1 MKDFA
6 GKNKK
11 KKQRKNKSIFTLNR
25 SSQRTISTK
34 TITAVFMISIVML
47 SIALFY
53 LKTDI
58 ESIKRDD
65 VSNSIAINFPT
76 SLLENPVLIEVTDEI
91 DSLECEYFVQI
102 GAYGNKKYAI
112 EAENMLSNQISNIS
126 ITEVYSS
133 LQPGKLLNSV
143 ISGPYK
149 NKSAANNAKEKITIE
164 GFEPNLRTICEQK

>member
-34 TITAVFMISIVML
+34 TITAVLMISIVML

-58 ESIKRDD
+58 ESIKKDD
-65 VSNSIAINFPT
+65 VSNSITINFPT
-76 SLLENPVLIEVTDEI
+76 SLLENGTVLIQDFDE
-91 DSLECEYFVQI
+91 DSLECEYWVQI

-112 EAENMLSNQISNIS
+112 EAENMLSNQIPNIS

-133 LQPGKLLNSV
+133 LQPGKLLNNV

-149 NKSAANNAKEKITIE
+149 NKSAANNATEKITIE
-164 GFEPNLRTICEQK
+164 GFEPNLRTRCEQK

>member
-6 GKNKK
+6 GKNKR

-25 SSQRTISTK
+25 SPQRTISTK
-34 TITAVFMISIVML
+34 TITVVFMVSVVL
-47 SIALFY
+47 FSIAFFY
-53 LKTDI
+53 LKTDV
-58 ESIKRDD
+58 ESIKRND
-65 VSNSIAINFPT
+65 VSNSITINFPT
-76 SLLENPVLIEVTDEI
+76 SLLENPVLIEVTDET
-91 DSLECEYFVQI
+91 DSLKCEYFVQI

-112 EAENMLSNQISNIS
+112 EAENMLSNQVPNIF

-164 GFEPNLRTICEQK
+164 GFEPNLRTRCEQK

>member
-65 VSNSIAINFPT
+65 VSNSITINFPT

-91 DSLECEYFVQI
+91 DSLECEYWVQI

-112 EAENMLSNQISNIS
+112 EAENMLSNQIPNIS

-133 LQPGKLLNSV
+133 LQPGKLLNNV

>member
-1 MKDFA
+1 MILNTEIND
-6 GKNKK
+6 KNK
-11 KKQRKNKSIFTLNR
+11 IFIDGQLVGELKGLKFLIEVTPKTLD
-25 SSQRTISTK
+25 
-34 TITAVFMISIVML
+34 
-47 SIALFY
+47 
-53 LKTDI
+53 TDI
-58 ESIKRDD
+58 KSIKRDD
-65 VSNSIAINFPT
+65 VSNSITINFPT

-112 EAENMLSNQISNIS
+112 EAENMLSNQIPNIS

-133 LQPGKLLNSV
+133 LQPDKLLNSV

-164 GFEPNLRTICEQK
+164 GFEPTLRTRCEQK

>member
-6 GKNKK
+6 EKNKK

-25 SSQRTISTK
+25 SSQRTISSK
-34 TITAVFMISIVML
+34 SITMILITSLAMISV
-47 SIALFY
+47 AFFY
-53 LKTDI
+53 LKTDV
-58 ESIKRDD
+58 ESIKRKD
-65 VSNSIAINFPT
+65 VSNSISINFPT
-76 SLLENPVLIEVTDEI
+76 SLLENPVLIEVADQT

-102 GAYGNKKYAI
+102 GAYGNKKYAL

-133 LQPGKLLNSV
+133 LQPGRLLNSV

-149 NKSAANNAKEKITIE
+149 NKSSANNAKEKITIE
-164 GFEPNLRTICEQK
+164 GFEPTLRTRCEQK

>member
-11 KKQRKNKSIFTLNR
+11 KKQRKNKSIFTLKR
-25 SSQRTISTK
+25 SSQQTISSK
-34 TITAVFMISIVML
+34 SITMILITSLAMISV
-47 SIALFY
+47 AYFY
-53 LKTDI
+53 LKTDV
-58 ESIKRDD
+58 ESIKRKD
-65 VSNSIAINFPT
+65 VSNSISINFPT
-76 SLLENPVLIEVTDEI
+76 SLLENPVLIEVADQS

-102 GAYGNKKYAI
+102 GAYGNKKYAL

-133 LQPGKLLNSV
+133 LQPGRLLNSV

-149 NKSAANNAKEKITIE
+149 NKSSANNAKEKITIE
-164 GFEPNLRTICEQK
+164 GFEPTLRTRCEQK

>member
-112 EAENMLSNQISNIS
+112 EAENMLSNQIPNIS

-164 GFEPNLRTICEQK
+164 GFEPNLRTRCEQK

>member
-11 KKQRKNKSIFTLNR
+11 KKQRKNKTIFTLNR

-34 TITAVFMISIVML
+34 TIIMVFMISVMTL
-47 SIALFY
+47 SIGLFY

-65 VSNSIAINFPT
+65 VSNSITINFPT
-76 SLLENPVLIEVTDEI
+76 SLRENPVLIEVTDEI

-112 EAENMLSNQISNIS
+112 EAENMLSNQIPNIS

-133 LQPGKLLNSV
+133 LRPGKLLNSV

-164 GFEPNLRTICEQK
+164 GFEQTLRTRCEQK

>member
-1 MKDFA
+1 M
-6 GKNKK
+6 KNKNENIEK
-11 KKQRKNKSIFTLNR
+11 KVAPPSFIKLAM
-25 SSQRTISTK
+25 RTISTK
-34 TITAVFMISIVML
+34 TITLVFMVSVVL
-47 SIALFY
+47 FSIAFFY
-53 LKTDI
+53 LKTDV
-58 ESIKRDD
+58 ESIKRND
-65 VSNSIAINFPT
+65 VSNSITINFPT

-91 DSLECEYFVQI
+91 DSLKCEYFVQI

-112 EAENMLSNQISNIS
+112 EAENMLSNQVPNIF

-164 GFEPNLRTICEQK
+164 GFEPTLRTRCEQK

>member
-34 TITAVFMISIVML
+34 TITAVLMISIVML

-53 LKTDI
+53 LKTDV
-58 ESIKRDD
+58 ESIKRED
-65 VSNSIAINFPT
+65 VSNSIAINFTT
-76 SLLENPVLIEVTDEI
+76 SLLENPVLIEVTEEI

-112 EAENMLSNQISNIS
+112 EAENMLSNQIPNIS

-133 LQPGKLLNSV
+133 LQPDKLLNSV

-164 GFEPNLRTICEQK
+164 GFEPALRTRCEQK

>member
-6 GKNKK
+6 EKNKK

-25 SSQRTISTK
+25 SSQRTISSK
-34 TITAVFMISIVML
+34 SITMILITSLAMISV
-47 SIALFY
+47 AFFY
-53 LKTDI
+53 LKTDV
-58 ESIKRDD
+58 ESIKRKD
-65 VSNSIAINFPT
+65 VSNSISINFPT
-76 SLLENPVLIEVTDEI
+76 SLLENPVLIEVADQT

-102 GAYGNKKYAI
+102 GAYGNKKYAL

-133 LQPGKLLNSV
+133 LQPGRLLNSV

-149 NKSAANNAKEKITIE
+149 NKSSANNAKEKITIE
-164 GFEPNLRTICEQK
+164 GFEPKLRTRCEQK

>member
-47 SIALFY
+47 SIALSY

-164 GFEPNLRTICEQK
+164 GFEPNLRTRCEQK

>member
-11 KKQRKNKSIFTLNR
+11 RKQRKNKSIFTLNR
-25 SSQRTISTK
+25 SPQRTISTK
-34 TITAVFMISIVML
+34 AIATVFMISIVML

-112 EAENMLSNQISNIS
+112 EAENMLSNQIPNIS

-133 LQPGKLLNSV
+133 LQPNKLLNGV

-164 GFEPNLRTICEQK
+164 GLEPTLRTRCEQK

>member
-47 SIALFY
+47 AIALFY

-65 VSNSIAINFPT
+65 VSNSITINFPT

-112 EAENMLSNQISNIS
+112 EAENMLSNQIPNIS

-133 LQPGKLLNSV
+133 LQPGKLLNNV

-164 GFEPNLRTICEQK
+164 GFEPNLRTRCEQK

>member
-34 TITAVFMISIVML
+34 TIAVVFMISVVTL
-47 SIALFY
+47 SIGLFY

-58 ESIKRDD
+58 KSIKRED
-65 VSNSIAINFPT
+65 VSNSITINFPT
-76 SLLENPVLIEVTDEI
+76 SLLENPLIEVTDEI

-112 EAENMLSNQISNIS
+112 EAENMLSNQIPNIS

-164 GFEPNLRTICEQK
+164 GFEPTLRTRCEQK

>member
-34 TITAVFMISIVML
+34 TIIAVFMISVVTF
-47 SIALFY
+47 SIGLFY

-65 VSNSIAINFPT
+65 VSNSITINFPT

-112 EAENMLSNQISNIS
+112 EAENMLSNQIPNIS

-164 GFEPNLRTICEQK
+164 GFEPNLRTRCEQK

>member
-25 SSQRTISTK
+25 SSQKTISKK
-34 TITAVFMISIVML
+34 TITAVFMISIMML
-47 SIALFY
+47 SIGLFY

-65 VSNSIAINFPT
+65 VSNSITINFPT
-76 SLLENPVLIEVTDEI
+76 SLLENPLIEVTDEI

-112 EAENMLSNQISNIS
+112 EAENMLSNQIPNIS

>member
-34 TITAVFMISIVML
+34 TITTVFMISIVML
-47 SIALFY
+47 SIGLFY

-164 GFEPNLRTICEQK
+164 GFEPNLRTRCEQK

>member
-47 SIALFY
+47 AIALFY

-112 EAENMLSNQISNIS
+112 EAENMLSNQIPNIS

-164 GFEPNLRTICEQK
+164 GFEPNLRTRCEQK

>member
-1 MKDFA
+1 M
-6 GKNKK
+6 
-11 KKQRKNKSIFTLNR
+11 
-25 SSQRTISTK
+25 
-34 TITAVFMISIVML
+34 
-47 SIALFY
+47 
-53 LKTDI
+53 
-58 ESIKRDD
+58 
-65 VSNSIAINFPT
+65 
-76 SLLENPVLIEVTDEI
+76 LENPVLIEVTDEI

-112 EAENMLSNQISNIS
+112 EAENMLSNQIPNIS

-164 GFEPNLRTICEQK
+164 GFEPNLRTRCEQK

>member
-34 TITAVFMISIVML
+34 TITAIFMISIVTL
-47 SIALFY
+47 SIGILY

-65 VSNSIAINFPT
+65 VSNSITINFPT

-112 EAENMLSNQISNIS
+112 EAENMLSNQIPNIS

-164 GFEPNLRTICEQK
+164 GFEPTLITRCEKK

>member
-34 TITAVFMISIVML
+34 TITAVFMISIVTL
-47 SIALFY
+47 SIGLFY

-58 ESIKRDD
+58 KSIKRED
-65 VSNSIAINFPT
+65 VSNSITINFPT

-164 GFEPNLRTICEQK
+164 GFEPNLRTRCEQK

>member
-34 TITAVFMISIVML
+34 TITAVLMISILML

-53 LKTDI
+53 LKTDV
-58 ESIKRDD
+58 ESIKRED
-65 VSNSIAINFPT
+65 VSNSIAINFTT
-76 SLLENPVLIEVTDEI
+76 SLLENPVLIEVTEEI
-91 DSLECEYFVQI
+91 DLDIVVPVNAIE
-102 GAYGNKKYAI
+102 KYAI
-112 EAENMLSNQISNIS
+112 EAENMLSNQIPNIS

-164 GFEPNLRTICEQK
+164 GFEPTLRTRCEQK

>member
-34 TITAVFMISIVML
+34 TIAVVFMISVVTL
-47 SIALFY
+47 SIGLFY

-58 ESIKRDD
+58 KSIKRED
-65 VSNSIAINFPT
+65 VSNSITINFPT

-112 EAENMLSNQISNIS
+112 EAENMLSNQIPNIS

-164 GFEPNLRTICEQK
+164 GFEPNLRTRCEQK

>member
-34 TITAVFMISIVML
+34 TITAVFMISIVTL
-47 SIALFY
+47 SIGLFY

-91 DSLECEYFVQI
+91 DSKTQDQI
-102 GAYGNKKYAI
+102 LQI
-112 EAENMLSNQISNIS
+112 FNQI
-126 ITEVYSS
+126 
-133 LQPGKLLNSV
+133 
-143 ISGPYK
+143 
-149 NKSAANNAKEKITIE
+149 IE
-164 GFEPNLRTICEQK
+164 DF

>member
-47 SIALFY
+47 AIALFY

-164 GFEPNLRTICEQK
+164 GFEPNLRTRCEQK

>member
-25 SSQRTISTK
+25 SSKRTISTK

-112 EAENMLSNQISNIS
+112 EAENMLSNQIPNIS

-133 LQPGKLLNSV
+133 LQPDKLLNLSL
-143 ISGPYK
+143 IH
-149 NKSAANNAKEKITIE
+149 I
-164 GFEPNLRTICEQK
+164 

>member
-34 TITAVFMISIVML
+34 TITAVLMISILML

-58 ESIKRDD
+58 ESIKRED
-65 VSNSIAINFPT
+65 VSNSIAINFTT
-76 SLLENPVLIEVTDEI
+76 SLLENPVLIEVTEEI

-112 EAENMLSNQISNIS
+112 EAENMLSNQI
-126 ITEVYSS
+126 
-133 LQPGKLLNSV
+133 
-143 ISGPYK
+143 
-149 NKSAANNAKEKITIE
+149 
-164 GFEPNLRTICEQK
+164 PNMFMF

>member
-34 TITAVFMISIVML
+34 TITAIFMISIVTL
-47 SIALFY
+47 SIGILY

-112 EAENMLSNQISNIS
+112 EAENMLSNQIPNIS

-164 GFEPNLRTICEQK
+164 GFEPNLRTRCEQK

>member
-11 KKQRKNKSIFTLNR
+11 KKQRKNKTIFTLNR

-34 TITAVFMISIVML
+34 TIIMVFMISVMTL
-47 SIALFY
+47 SIGLFY

-65 VSNSIAINFPT
+65 VSNSITINFPT
-76 SLLENPVLIEVTDEI
+76 SLRENPVLIEVTDEI

-112 EAENMLSNQISNIS
+112 EAENMLSNQIPNIS

-164 GFEPNLRTICEQK
+164 GFEQSLSTRCEQK